1 MKRLVAIILLGMLIL
16 SAAAYGA
23 NKTYVLR
30 TSTNL
35 AQSSTQGRAL
45 DYFVKQI
52 NAKSKKRINAT
63 VNYGSELGS
72 QAEQVEMAKTGS
84 LDMVVAAPGTGMGVW
99 VPQLVMFEFPYMF
112 KDNAQ
117 YRKVLKG
124 MTNEVTK
131 LVAPYGFT
139 AASGQSQGARDM
151 LTIKPVKSLEDMK
164 GLKMRGPNSVYI
176 SMFNALGAAGTTT
189 DWNEIYTSLQT
200 KIIDGM
206 ESSPSSINSMKFNEV
221 APNLTITNHI
231 IACTYYFFNTKWLN
245 GLPKDLRKIVL
256 DAAEDAAVYQA
267 KIDDEDQSKAL
278 ASMKAG
284 GLKVWELN
292 DADKWVKACSGML
305 AEYRAKGPAWNDFIN
320 KLLANK

>member
-1 MKRLVAIILLGMLIL
+1 
-16 SAAAYGA
+16 
-23 NKTYVLR
+23 
-30 TSTNL
+30 
-35 AQSSTQGRAL
+35 L
-45 DYFVKQI
+45 DYFAKQV
-52 NAKSKKRINAT
+52 NEKSKKRINAT

-72 QAEQVEMAKTGS
+72 QSEQVEMTKTGS
-84 LDMVVAAPGTGMGVW
+84 LDMVVAAPGTGLGVW
-99 VPQLVMFEFPYMF
+99 VPQLVMFEFPYLF

-117 YRKVLKG
+117 YRRVLKG

-131 LVAPYGFT
+131 LVTPYGFT

-176 SMFNALGAAGTTT
+176 SMFNALGASGTTT
-189 DWNEIYTSLQT
+189 DWNEIYTALQT

-221 APNLTITNHI
+221 ASNLTITNHI

-256 DAAEDAAVYQA
+256 DCAEGAAVYQA
-267 KIDDEDQSKAL
+267 KIDDADQVKAL
-278 ASMKAG
+278 AVMKAQ
-284 GLKVWELN
+284 GLKVWELS
-292 DADKWVKACSGML
+292 DANKWVKACSGML
-305 AEYRAKGPAWNDFIN
+305 AEYRAKGAAWNDFIN
-320 KLLANK
+320 KLRAIK